1 MLTCQLRCVFCQSNF
16 HGLKQHHLLA
26 SYFLCTIQ
34 RGYTLSILE
43 YGGRAIKIKN
53 SEYFAF
59 YSHLIG
65 AAAALV
71 GLVLLLIKTTRH
83 VDLTLVAMIYGLSIC
98 GMFSFS
104 AMYHGTKRKENAV
117 NIWRKLDHIAIFFM
131 IAGSY
136 TPLCYIYLT
145 GAWRWSIILVAWGC
159 VVAGILLKVFFI
171 GSLRIFSTI
180 LYLMLGW
187 LAIFPLRELW
197 QNIPRSSFFTLLG
210 GGIIYSIG
218 ALLYALKKPNPVPGI
233 FGFHEIFHLLILAGA
248 ILHYIVI
255 NIALTPV

>member
-1 MLTCQLRCVFCQSNF
+1 
-16 HGLKQHHLLA
+16 
-26 SYFLCTIQ
+26 
-34 RGYTLSILE
+34 
-43 YGGRAIKIKN
+43 
-53 SEYFAF
+53 
-59 YSHLIG
+59 
-65 AAAALV
+65 
-71 GLVLLLIKTTRH
+71 
-83 VDLTLVAMIYGLSIC
+83 MIYGLSIC

-255 NIALTPV
+255 SIALTPM